1 MMIKSQVTV
10 PRYRENSLLMPFSML
25 CHGIS
30 QNSKHHHLILY
41 NGQVWKEKS
50 YLELCNHNF
59 VNIVYR
65 QNALLPGDVLE
76 QSGQLNV
83 PPVPGYG
90 FKNDMALIPWDS
102 EILQSFA
109 DLANITYITFQQFDY
124 TGNYFGYQIIVG
136 SHLCDIL
143 MLFHNELCLPPQS
156 YRPWYILTKVGLKNK
171 YKILNYY
178 FPKFNF
184 LNLSPSIHHKDP
196 E

>member
-1 MMIKSQVTV
+1 M
-10 PRYRENSLLMPFSML
+10 PRYRENPQIIPFSML
-25 CHGIS
+25 CPGIS
-30 QNSKHHHLILY
+30 QNTKKHQLTMFK
-41 NGQVWKEKS
+41 GQVWSEKS
-50 YLELCNHNF
+50 YLELCNRN
-59 VNIVYR
+59 VLNVVYDPI
-65 QNALLPGDVLE
+65 ALSPGDIME
-76 QSGQLNV
+76 QNGELYV
-83 PPVPGYG
+83 PPVPGRR
-90 FKNDMALIPWDS
+90 FSNDESQIPWDS

-156 YRPWYILTKVGLKNK
+156 YRPWYIWTKVGLKNK

>member
-109 DLANITYITFQQFDY
+109 ELTNITKILVRNFQGFPLP
-124 TGNYFGYQIIVG
+124 YQIQVG
-136 SHLCDIL
+136 GWACSFSRPYEQCVSPNRYYPKYIWTKEGL
-143 MLFHNELCLPPQS
+143 MF
-156 YRPWYILTKVGLKNK
+156 K
-171 YKILNYY
+171 YK
-178 FPKFNF
+178 
-184 LNLSPSIHHKDP
+184 
-196 E
+196 